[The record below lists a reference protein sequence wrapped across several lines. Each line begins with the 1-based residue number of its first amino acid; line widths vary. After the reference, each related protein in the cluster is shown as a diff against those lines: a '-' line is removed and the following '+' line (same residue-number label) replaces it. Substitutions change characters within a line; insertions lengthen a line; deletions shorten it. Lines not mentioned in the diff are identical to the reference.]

1 MRMKRL
7 LFLMLSL
14 LAIGWGARAQEQEL
28 TVYEGQGTNRYVPA
42 FIFYFDDFTRSQF
55 VIPATDLADM
65 AGNTITAMKFYTT
78 ASNVPYT
85 TVSVADVYLMEV
97 DYTSISAFEPKSAAT
112 IVYQGTL
119 NIVASGSGGEL
130 TITFDTPFFYQ
141 GGNLLIGIENTTDS
155 GYKSIDF
162 LGQNVTGAS
171 VAGYNSGSLDAV
183 TATQRNFIPQTTFYY
198 TLGGEAPTCTKPKG
212 LKLDETTTTTAT
224 VSWTAEEGTA
234 YNLQYKAAD
243 SEDWTLVEGVTSPY
257 TLTGLTNAT
266 TYDVQVQTAC
276 SATDV
281 SAWTNSLTF
290 TTECCEPEDM
300 CSISYELTDSYGDG
314 WNGNAIRI
322 IDKETGALMATLTIA
337 SGNSATGTVSLC
349 NGRTYQFWWTDG
361 NYASECSYVFYDVNE
376 DEIFSGSDRLTTYEY
391 TMDCTM
397 ATCAKP
403 KDLTVDEVTAFT
415 ATLSWTA
422 GSEDQSAW
430 DISYSTEADFDPES
444 GTIVSAESIPFTLEG
459 LTPETTYYAYV
470 RAVCSPADHSKWSN
484 MVSFT
489 TIEACVTPTH
499 VAATNVTNNSADI
512 TWQGDA
518 DTYELRYAEG
528 TAPGR
533 WLQYEYN
540 DDGYTGTIGNSTA
553 NTWTWG
559 VMYPGS
565 MVIIDNLQK
574 VKFYVGPNNTGDIT
588 INIYSGGDDA
598 PGTLLHTQ
606 TVTPS
611 EVGTWQEVTL
621 SSPVSG
627 IQGENLWI
635 TFTETGTYVMTYAQ
649 AGADPNGQW
658 INNDGQWIH
667 AIDASSDFANVSW
680 MIRAYIG
687 DDVDLDTY
695 SWTNVTC
702 SDNSYSIDGLDPET
716 TYFVQVRTKCDEE
729 SHSKWAETEFTTTS
743 NCAAPSALAA
753 SEVGSTDATLSW
765 TGSQDIYNIMLTTV
779 PQFDVSKFEQ
789 VGSDITTEGTLQEYT
804 FDLSAYSGTGAIAI
818 RHYNISDMFFLN
830 IDDII
835 VKNAKGKYVL
845 LEDFERGSIPGSWSN
860 KDADGDGYG
869 WNMRTN
875 ENDGAGNPVGNGT
888 YCATSASYYGAA
900 LHPDNWLIIPNVE
913 LGGTLKLVARGQ
925 DPSYAAEVFGVF
937 VCTDIEEP
945 EVITINN
952 VTDNPYTL
960 EGLKP
965 GTTYSATVQGVSD
978 VCGTTEWSEPI
989 TFTTT
994 TDLVLLDNDY
1004 DQPEGQKNTDL
1015 LAANMGKPVN
1025 FTISGRTLYKDGS
1038 WNTIILPFSM
1048 TKEQFDASP
1057 LAGADIQFVSTTSTV
1072 EGTHV
1077 TLEFGD
1083 FAPYLEGGY
1092 SFFAGYPFFVKWES
1106 GENIVDPTF
1115 TGVVIEESEDPFNQ
1129 LNNDATIYSIGQYS
1143 SLMMYPPEELT
1154 GDDDALIYYLGSD
1167 NKLRYTGKQRLL
1179 NAFRHAFV
1187 FRATDGSALPAGELD
1202 FTLNFD
1208 DGTTT
1213 GIVEVDGT
1221 KTSMPEGYYNIQGM
1235 KLNNAPKQKGI
1246 YITNGKKFIVK

>member
-55 VIPATDLADM
+55 VIPATDLASM

-171 VAGYNSGSLDAV
+171 VAGYNASSLDGV

-224 VSWTAEEGTA
+224 VSWTAEEGSA

-243 SEDWTLVEGVTSPY
+243 SEEWTLVEGATSPY
-257 TLTGLTNAT
+257 ALTGLTPAT
-266 TYDVQVQTAC
+266 TYEVQVQTAC
-276 SATDV
+276 STTEV
-281 SAWTNSLTF
+281 SAWSSTLTF
-290 TTECCEPEDM
+290 TTLETCVTPTNWDASQITM
-300 CSISYELTDSYGDG
+300 TARSVTLGWIVGDENQDT
-314 WNGNAIRI
+314 W
-322 IDKETGALMATLTIA
+322 E
-337 SGNSATGTVSLC
+337 
-349 NGRTYQFWWTDG
+349 
-361 NYASECSYVFYDVNE
+361 
-376 DEIFSGSDRLTTYEY
+376 
-391 TMDCTM
+391 
-397 ATCAKP
+397 
-403 KDLTVDEVTAFT
+403 
-415 ATLSWTA
+415 
-422 GSEDQSAW
+422 
-430 DISYSTEADFDPES
+430 ISYSTTAGFNPDE
-444 GTIVSAESIPFTLEG
+444 GTIVTVSSNPATIENLTPETRYYFTVRASCGGGDYSQWMPIINRTTPPTCIAPTAWANPVIQLPTSLSFGWMPGAEEQDSWQVAYWKEGDADPYSFDVDDPNVFTVMTDQPYVTINDLQPGTIYYLAVRAYCGGDDYSAWYGPGSLSTLEAYPAPTNVAAENVGGTNADITWSGRGDETSWNLRYRPLPEGNKLWDFESGLGDWTAVINGEGTGWSTTDLTASFGGQYTAHSGTHVAITRSWAGSSYQADNWLISPELDLGGTLSYWVMDDGGYHEYYTVMISTKGNEPENFTLLYEPAAPPTSTWQQVTIDLSAYAGQKGYIAFHHNDYDQDFLLIDDIMIDSGNGTPWTEVTGVTSPYTIEG
-459 LTPETTYYAYV
+459 LTPETTYEVEVQA
-470 RAVCSPADHSKWSN
+470 AFDPFTPADNPISTWTGTT
-484 MVSFT
+484 FT
-489 TIEACVTPTH
+489 TLSAMTPPS
-499 VAATNVTNNSADI
+499 NVTADNVTSTTADI
-512 TWQGDA
+512 DWRVNGTETKWN
-518 DTYELRYAEG
+518 LRYAESITVFEEG
-528 TAPGR
+528 AEGATAPG
-533 WLQYEYN
+533 LP
-540 DDGYTGTIGNSTA
+540 DG
-553 NTWTWG
+553 WTS
-559 VMYPGS
+559 V
-565 MVIIDNLQK
+565 
-574 VKFYVGPNNTGDIT
+574 
-588 INIYSGGDDA
+588 
-598 PGTLLHTQ
+598 
-606 TVTPS
+606 
-611 EVGTWQEVTL
+611 
-621 SSPVSG
+621 
-627 IQGENLWI
+627 
-635 TFTETGTYVMTYAQ
+635 
-649 AGADPNGQW
+649 
-658 INNDGQWIH
+658 
-667 AIDASSDFANVSW
+667 
-680 MIRAYIG
+680 
-687 DDVDLDTY
+687 
-695 SWTNVTC
+695 
-702 SDNSYSIDGLDPET
+702 
-716 TYFVQVRTKCDEE
+716 
-729 SHSKWAETEFTTTS
+729 
-743 NCAAPSALAA
+743 
-753 SEVGSTDATLSW
+753 
-765 TGSQDIYNIMLTTV
+765 
-779 PQFDVSKFEQ
+779 
-789 VGSDITTEGTLQEYT
+789 
-804 FDLSAYSGTGAIAI
+804 
-818 RHYNISDMFFLN
+818 
-830 IDDII
+830 
-835 VKNAKGKYVL
+835 
-845 LEDFERGSIPGSWSN
+845 
-860 KDADGDGYG
+860 DADGDGNG
-869 WNMRTN
+869 WKTANTGYAPYAGSLIFYSESYDN
-875 ENDGAGNPVGNGT
+875 DSGPLTPEN
-888 YCATSASYYGAA
+888 
-900 LHPDNWLIIPNVE
+900 LLISPQVE
-913 LGGTLKLVARGQ
+913 LGGVFSFYAKGQ
-925 DPSYAAEVFGVF
+925 DPTYYAEHFAIFVSTRGTDAADFVKVSDEFVTTSSYQLYSVDLSAYAGQQGY
-937 VCTDIEEP
+937 IA
-945 EVITINN
+945 IKHYN
-952 VTDNPYTL
+952 VTDMYQLVVDNIKYAAIGEWTEVNGVTEHPVAL
-960 EGLKP
+960 EGLTP
-965 GTTYSATVQGVSD
+965 GTDYNVQVQAVYDDGSTSEWVS
-978 VCGTTEWSEPI
+978 GQ
-989 TFTTT
+989 FTTT
-994 TDLVLLDNDY
+994 TDLIVLDNDY

-1015 LAANMGKPVN
+1015 LAANMGKTVN

-1115 TGVVIEESEDPFNQ
+1115 TGVVIKESEDPFSQ
-1129 LNNDATIYSIGQYS
+1129 LNNDATIFSIGQYS

-1221 KTSMPEGYYNIQGM
+1221 TARMPEGYYNIQGM

>member
-444 GTIVSAESIPFTLEG
+444 GTIVAAESIPFTLEG

-470 RAVCSPADHSKWSN
+470 RAACSTADHSKWSN

-528 TAPGR
+528 MAPGR
-533 WLQYEYN
+533 WLEYGN
-540 DDGYTGTIGNSTA
+540 DEYYSGIGNSTS

-559 VMYPGS
+559 VMYPS
-565 MVIIDNLQK
+565 SKVINNELTK
-574 VKFYVGPNNTGDIT
+574 VQFYLTTYNTEDIT

-635 TFTETGTYVMTYAQ
+635 TFTETGTFVMNYCQ
-649 AGADPNGQW
+649 VAGADPNGQW
-658 INNDGQWIH
+658 INNGGQWIH
-667 AIDASSDFANVSW
+667 AIDASSDFANASW

-729 SHSKWAETEFTTTS
+729 SHSKWAETEFTT
-743 NCAAPSALAA
+743 
-753 SEVGSTDATLSW
+753 
-765 TGSQDIYNIMLTTV
+765 
-779 PQFDVSKFEQ
+779 
-789 VGSDITTEGTLQEYT
+789 
-804 FDLSAYSGTGAIAI
+804 LSAMAPPSDVTADNVTSTTADIDWRVNGIETKWNLRYAESITVFEEGAEGAT
-818 RHYNISDMFFLN
+818 
-830 IDDII
+830 
-835 VKNAKGKYVL
+835 A
-845 LEDFERGSIPGSWSN
+845 PGLPDGWTSV
-860 KDADGDGYG
+860 DADGDGNG
-869 WNMRTN
+869 WKTANTGYEPYAGSLIFYSESYVN
-875 ENDGAGNPVGNGT
+875 NSGALTPEN
-888 YCATSASYYGAA
+888 
-900 LHPDNWLIIPNVE
+900 LLISPQVE
-913 LGGTLKLVARGQ
+913 LGGVFSFYAKGQ
-925 DPSYAAEVFGVF
+925 DATYCAEHFAIFVSTSGTDAADFEKVSDEFVATSSYQLYSVDLSAYAGQQGY
-937 VCTDIEEP
+937 IA
-945 EVITINN
+945 IKHYN
-952 VTDNPYTL
+952 VTDMYQLVVDNIKYAAIGEWTEVNGVTEHPVAL
-960 EGLKP
+960 EGLTP
-965 GTTYSATVQGVSD
+965 GTDYNVQVQAVYDDGSTSEWVS
-978 VCGTTEWSEPI
+978 GQ
-989 TFTTT
+989 FTTT

-1004 DQPEGQKNTDL
+1004 DQPEGQKNTDI

-1057 LAGADIQFVSTTSTV
+1057 LAGASIQVVQPSSTV
-1072 EGTHV
+1072 VGTHV
-1077 TLEFGD
+1077 TLD
-1083 FAPYLEGGY
+1083 FMEVTPEILEEV

-1115 TGVVIEESEDPFNQ
+1115 TGVVIEESEDPFSQ
-1129 LNNDATIYSIGQYS
+1129 LNNDATIFSIGQYS

-1208 DGTTT
+1208 DDTTT

-1221 KTSMPEGYYNIQGM
+1221 TARMPEAYYNIQGM